1 MNEMMIN
8 GILNLLNRHFS
19 FANFILKSALLDI
32 LMIII
37 ISIVDDNKF
46 YQNVKI

>member
-32 LMIII
+32 LMII
-37 ISIVDDNKF
+37 VYDNKF